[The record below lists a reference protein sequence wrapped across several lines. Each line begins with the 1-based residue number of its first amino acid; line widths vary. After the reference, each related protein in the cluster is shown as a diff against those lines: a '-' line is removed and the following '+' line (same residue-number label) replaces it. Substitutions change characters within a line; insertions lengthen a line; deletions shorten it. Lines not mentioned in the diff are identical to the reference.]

1 MKRVLYL
8 IFILMVVSACKE
20 VFEAPPQSLL
30 QASFY
35 HSETKKPVS
44 PVITVLGVG
53 IDSLWVDETAMTE
66 VLLPMTIKDTTRFII
81 WLDSKSDSITFVHET
96 TRKYDSMETGFYYE
110 YKLQSVRF
118 TQNRIDSVEIIDSLV
133 TTKWNENIKLYI
145 HPLPAV
151 GN

>member
-1 MKRVLYL
+1 
-8 IFILMVVSACKE
+8 
-20 VFEAPPQSLL
+20 
-30 QASFY
+30 
-35 HSETKKPVS
+35 
-44 PVITVLGVG
+44 
-53 IDSLWVDETAMTE
+53 
-66 VLLPMTIKDTTRFII
+66 LLPMTIKDTTRFII

>member
-1 MKRVLYL
+1 MKLLLYL
-8 IFILMVVSACKE
+8 IFILMIFASCKE

-35 HSETKKPVS
+35 HSETKKTVS
-44 PVITVLGVG
+44 SLITVQGVG
-53 IDSLWVDETAMTE
+53 SDSLWVDEANMTE
-66 VLLPMTIKDTTRFII
+66 VLLPLTITDTTRFVI
-81 WLDSKSDSITFVHET
+81 WFDSKSDNITFVHKT

-145 HPLPAV
+145 HPLPV
-151 GN
+151 GGN